1 MAFKNKII
9 CNKKTGQDI
18 RFLQTAK
25 DTNNLLLE
33 IESTYNRRNNE
44 PPAHYHPRQEE
55 DFLVLAGELTV
66 KMDGQTNIY
75 KQGDSFHIPK
85 YKVHAMWNNSDHK
98 TIVNWKVMPA
108 MNTENLFE
116 TLAGLANEDKT
127 NADGRPG
134 ILQLALTANK
144 YSAVFRLS
152 KPPFAIQ
159 KLLFSLL
166 SPVAY
171 TFGYRPSYKKY
182 ID

>member
-9 CNKKTGQDI
+9 CNKKTGQDT
-18 RFLQTAK
+18 RFIQTGK

-33 IESTYNRRNNE
+33 MESTYNRRNPE

-55 DFLVLAGELTV
+55 DFFVIEGELTV
-66 KMDGQTNIY
+66 RMDGQTKIY
-75 KQGDSFHIPK
+75 KQGDSFHISK
-85 YKVHAMWNNSDHK
+85 NKVHAMWNNSGSK

-108 MNTENLFE
+108 LDTENLLE

-134 ILQLALTANK
+134 IFQLALTATK

-152 KPPFAIQ
+152 KPAFVIQ
-159 KLLFSLL
+159 KIVFSLL
-166 SPVAY
+166 TPVAY